1 MVTKISALRYARFW
15 KGETSMKKLV
25 SVLCTLSLALSM
37 FSVPVFASSTEKVPN
52 FEVMNAEGESN
63 VEFVTR
69 ANPRD
74 LYYEEN
80 HFLVNQDVQRIVVTP
95 TKGRKLRMW
104 IKTDNPVN
112 VDCEYTNVFGL
123 WHGFYDQDLSGE
135 QDVLITSSCDGKPY
149 RISIRTSAWA
159 TYSILLYETD

>member
-1 MVTKISALRYARFW
+1 
-15 KGETSMKKLV
+15 MKKLV
-25 SVLCTLSLALSM
+25 SVLCTLALALSM
-37 FSVPVFASSTEKVPN
+37 FSVPVFATSTEKAPN
-52 FEVMNAEGESN
+52 FEAMEIINTESETS
-63 VEFVTR
+63 VASVSR

-74 LYYEEN
+74 LYYEQN

-112 VDCEYTNVFGL
+112 VDAEYTNIFGL
-123 WHGFYDQDLSGE
+123 WHGFYDRDLSGE
-135 QDVLITSSCDGKPY
+135 QDVLITDSCDGKPY
-149 RISIRTSAWA
+149 RISIRTSTWA

>member
-1 MVTKISALRYARFW
+1 
-15 KGETSMKKLV
+15 MKKLV
-25 SVLCTLSLALSM
+25 SVLCTLALALSM
-37 FSVPVFASSTEKVPN
+37 FSVPVFATSTEKAPN
-52 FEVMNAEGESN
+52 FEAMEIINTESATS
-63 VEFVTR
+63 VESVSR

-74 LYYEEN
+74 LYYEQN

-112 VDCEYTNVFGL
+112 VDAEYTNIFGL
-123 WHGFYDQDLSGE
+123 WHGFYDRDLSGE
-135 QDVLITSSCDGKPY
+135 QDVLITDSCDGKPY
-149 RISIRTSAWA
+149 RISIRTSTWA